1 MIVRTDIIIIALFH
15 PAEEPKASPA
25 KPPQADETSQDKPEE
40 NQEQP
45 PSDATGAETS
55 GQEGEEPPEDESQM
69 VVEDAVEEKQEEG
82 KEGEGG
88 EGEGEAVKQEEKP
101 GIVTL
106 HIIAIRKLCGLVI
119 FLSRQHRFKVQNWH
133 EGLYPS

>member
-1 MIVRTDIIIIALFH
+1 MYVASQLTCAQDMLADYCKKVKLIVRTDRIIIALFH
-15 PAEEPKASPA
+15 LAEEPKASPA
-25 KPPQADETSQDKPEE
+25 KPPQADETPQDKPEE

-88 EGEGEAVKQEEKP
+88 EGEGEEMKQEEKP
-101 GIVTL
+101 GIATL
-106 HIIAIRKLCGLVI
+106 
-119 FLSRQHRFKVQNWH
+119 
-133 EGLYPS
+133 